1 MRFARY
7 VLQILLLIMVDEMMR
22 HCLSKKL
29 KDNVK
34 KLNDNKSISNF
45 FNEKETSSAIN
56 AEAFFSNFLIEH
68 NISLSA
74 ADHAGPL
81 FRKMFPDS
89 GIAKKY
95 GSGRSKTSSIIRS
108 MAEEKQTQTVT
119 VIQKSAFSLATDASN
134 DTNDKKIYPLVV
146 SYFNEED
153 GKIKTTLLSL
163 LQSSDA
169 TAGEAIYKMINAELL
184 CLKISWDRCVS
195 FSSDNAANMIGK
207 NKGLTAFISNKNPHI
222 KFIGCCCH
230 LLHRALQKASKVAI
244 PVDIEFFVI
253 QIYYYLDKS
262 SKRKHELVAYQQLCN
277 EKIHKILKH
286 VNTRWLSL
294 ETSLGRIIEQWE
306 PLKLFFNPEDNTSDK
321 SMQYITIKEMFLDNK
336 TKLYALFLSNI
347 IPQFNNINKSLQQE
361 KTCIHVLKETLFS
374 LYFNLI
380 ARFVTPAAVEKS
392 DSILSLNYKKP
403 KNQKLN
409 DDIVIGAKTRQY
421 LNTSGLSPEE
431 KEQFFSCEKKFFFAL
446 HVIMY

>member
-1 MRFARY
+1 M
-7 VLQILLLIMVDEMMR
+7 Q
-22 HCLSKKL
+22 
-29 KDNVK
+29 
-34 KLNDNKSISNF
+34 
-45 FNEKETSSAIN
+45 
-56 AEAFFSNFLIEH
+56 
-68 NISLSA
+68 
-74 ADHAGPL
+74 
-81 FRKMFPDS
+81 
-89 GIAKKY
+89 
-95 GSGRSKTSSIIRS
+95 
-108 MAEEKQTQTVT
+108 
-119 VIQKSAFSLATDASN
+119 SN
-134 DTNDKKIYPLVV
+134 D
-146 SYFNEED
+146 
-153 GKIKTTLLSL
+153 
-163 LQSSDA
+163 A
-169 TAGEAIYKMINAELL
+169 TGEAINKMINAELL
-184 CLKISWDRCVS
+184 RLKISLDRCVS